1 LALDAGV
8 TVNGLVIGGEPGLAV
23 YYRERVVAGPGSFVV
38 EARAPADV
46 ADAMLRK
53 FLLDLLALDARSGP
67 RMAWARSGGA
77 APWVRR
83 GR

>member
-38 EARAPADV
+38 EARAPADI
-46 ADAMLRK
+46 ADAMLSK
-53 FLLDLLALDARSGP
+53 FLLDVLSVDARSGS
-67 RMAWARSGGA
+67 RMAWAGGGA
-77 APWVRR
+77 GPRVRR
-83 GR
+83 SR